1 MIVNSKEITEKTTI
15 NKRDVSGFVSESK
28 DNSFRVNK
36 GVRPPDI
43 NSFGHSPSK
52 APLSFSP
59 ATTNSGT
66 EFIVAGESQVLL
78 NQESQLELLWW
89 VKKIEIYNGRI
100 LIQLPAQAL
109 LQTDVSLTGWG
120 AVWEGMKTGGTWNQ
134 QERRMHII
142 EMELLALKLVLE
154 TFLKAQEIKSL
165 HTQMDKIV
173 TLTYFLKMGDTKN
186 LQMVCLSKQIRKL
199 LLRKKVTV
207 TVEYLPSTLNKHADI
222 ESRRKTDSSEWK
234 LAPSVFQ
241 RLCVKMTKPL
251 IDLFTSRVSHQLP
264 TM

>member
-1 MIVNSKEITEKTTI
+1 MCLTFSRPSKESDVSMGRNPVPASRPVLWSCFSPICFQKTPKDLHGPFKKDRDTHSNLFGQHVDIGRTREETIALRDTLILLLQCLGMVINQKKSVITPVQEIEFLGMIVNSKEITEKTTI

-89 VKKIEIYNGRI
+89 VKKIEIYNGR
-100 LIQLPAQAL
+100 
-109 LQTDVSLTGWG
+109 T
-120 AVWEGMKTGGTWNQ
+120 
-134 QERRMHII
+134 
-142 EMELLALKLVLE
+142 
-154 TFLKAQEIKSL
+154 
-165 HTQMDKIV
+165 
-173 TLTYFLKMGDTKN
+173 
-186 LQMVCLSKQIRKL
+186 
-199 LLRKKVTV
+199 
-207 TVEYLPSTLNKHADI
+207 
-222 ESRRKTDSSEWK
+222 
-234 LAPSVFQ
+234 
-241 RLCVKMTKPL
+241 
-251 IDLFTSRVSHQLP
+251 
-264 TM
+264 